1 MDAYREHPD
10 NLLYKAK
17 AERYAKIISKTIITA
32 GMDGQ
37 NFGQNQF
44 FYDAA
49 EACSTA
55 TILLVAEFC
64 PPPERQHRVR
74 V

>member
-10 NLLYKAK
+10 TLLFKAK

-37 NFGQNQF
+37 NFGVSSALF
-44 FYDAA
+44 SLRPCFR
-49 EACSTA
+49 S
-55 TILLVAEFC
+55 
-64 PPPERQHRVR
+64 
-74 V
+74 